1 MRRIVGA
8 AAASVMTLT
17 VLTGCGGDNGGSSG
31 SGSYCDDL
39 QSAKDSFIGLIDNQ
53 ITQDTF
59 DQLRAALH
67 TLAAEAPSGAKDDW
81 STFSHAVDT
90 FSAALDNAGLTMD
103 DLRDMGAG
111 QMPGGTDMQTAMRAA
126 RSLDSVAV
134 SNAQS
139 AIFRNARS
147 ECHIDLNS

>member
-1 MRRIVGA
+1 
-8 AAASVMTLT
+8 
-17 VLTGCGGDNGGSSG
+17 
-31 SGSYCDDL
+31 
-39 QSAKDSFIGLIDNQ
+39 
-53 ITQDTF
+53 
-59 DQLRAALH
+59 
-67 TLAAEAPSGAKDDW
+67 
-81 STFSHAVDT
+81 
-90 FSAALDNAGLTMD
+90 MD